1 MALRTVLTPYR
12 NAEIVWCQ
20 EEAGNYGAWTFVDR
34 RLERVLVAIDAATK
48 RPIYVGR
55 DDAASPA
62 TGSAKIHAAEQAKL
76 VDAALK

>member
-1 MALRTVLTPYR
+1 M
-12 NAEIVWCQ
+12 
-20 EEAGNYGAWTFVDR
+20 GAWTFVDR

-62 TGSAKIHAAEQAKL
+62 TGSAKIHAAEQAAL
-76 VDAALK
+76 VDAALE